1 MRLRAYGSGDLDAV
15 AALFTA
21 SVHRLAAD
29 HYDEAQRSAWAPR
42 PPDVEGWRLRLSGLR
57 VVVAEDGDQ
66 LCGFC
71 GWEDDGHIDLLFVA
85 PERAGRGVA
94 QALFDHAAASLAAQ
108 GITELFTDASLVA
121 RPFFERQGFRVEEE
135 QRVERG
141 GIELRRFAMRLQRAT
156 NRRRAGA
163 SGPVP
168 GAGAGAGP
176 ATRDSG

>member
-1 MRLRAYGSGDLDAV
+1 MRLRAYCSGDLDAV
-15 AALFTA
+15 VALFTA

-42 PPDVEGWRLRLSGLR
+42 PPDVEGWRRRLSGLR
-57 VVVAEDGDQ
+57 VVVAESRDR

-85 PERAGRGVA
+85 PGCAGRGVA
-94 QALFDHAAASLAAQ
+94 QALFDHAAAVLADQ
-108 GITELFTDASLVA
+108 GIAELFTEASLVA
-121 RPFFERQGFRVEEE
+121 RPFFERQGFIVAEE
-135 QRVERG
+135 QRVERSG
-141 GIELRRFAMRLQRAT
+141 VELRRFAMRLPRAA

-163 SGPVP
+163 PRP
-168 GAGAGAGP
+168 GTGTEAGP